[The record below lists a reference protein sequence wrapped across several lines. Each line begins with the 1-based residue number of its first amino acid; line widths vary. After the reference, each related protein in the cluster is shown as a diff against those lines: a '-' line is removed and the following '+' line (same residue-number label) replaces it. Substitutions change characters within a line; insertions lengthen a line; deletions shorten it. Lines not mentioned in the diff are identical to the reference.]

1 MSTLVSK
8 NIPNHFNIK
17 IDQIQVICPS
27 RIGECGV
34 ESINLILQNILNP
47 EDISKNELKVGNT
60 TFRVGD
66 KVMQTSNNYNIPY
79 DIVDNN
85 KNIIDKGVGVYNG
98 DIGEIVEIDEDEET
112 AIVKYDDRLAYYIK
126 EDIKDLSLAYA
137 ITVHKSQ
144 GSEYDVV
151 IMPISNFP
159 QKLMT
164 RKILYTATTRAKKC
178 IIYVGI
184 EEFFYSMVNNNTENK
199 RNTMLCSKLFIYD
212 I

>member
-1 MSTLVSK
+1 M
-8 NIPNHFNIK
+8 
-17 IDQIQVICPS
+17 ICPS
-27 RIGECGV
+27 KIGSCGT
-34 ESINLILQNILNP
+34 ETLNRILQSTLNP
-47 EDISKNELKVGNT
+47 EDIYKTEIKASGIVIRLN
-60 TFRVGD
+60 D

-79 DIVDNN
+79 DIVDKNN
-85 KNIIDKGVGVYNG
+85 NIIDKGVGVYNG
-98 DIGEIVEIDEDEET
+98 DIGEIVEINEEEET
-112 AIVKYDDRLAYYIK
+112 VVVKFDDKLAYYIK

-151 IMPISNFP
+151 IMPIFNCP
-159 QKLMT
+159 QKLLT

-184 EEFFYSMVNNNTENK
+184 EDIFYSMVNNYVDNK
-199 RNTMLCSKLFIYD
+199 RNTKLCTKLFIYD